1 VYSNRLRKFLT
12 FHIHVKNCHVIHS
25 SPFGSNLCKLT
36 ARPSPPAGLRPF
48 TSPRRGLW
56 CIILSSFEHLEL
68 SVLLS
73 EVLLRAVKYLLSL
86 IDVSMPF
93 DGGSNMILA

>member
-1 VYSNRLRKFLT
+1 LQAD
-12 FHIHVKNCHVIHS
+12 
-25 SPFGSNLCKLT
+25 G
-36 ARPSPPAGLRPF
+36 
-48 TSPRRGLW
+48 
-56 CIILSSFEHLEL
+56 
-68 SVLLS
+68 LLS

>member
-1 VYSNRLRKFLT
+1 
-12 FHIHVKNCHVIHS
+12 
-25 SPFGSNLCKLT
+25 
-36 ARPSPPAGLRPF
+36 
-48 TSPRRGLW
+48 
-56 CIILSSFEHLEL
+56 LEL

>member
-1 VYSNRLRKFLT
+1 LQADGQVFSTGR
-12 FHIHVKNCHVIHS
+12 S
-25 SPFGSNLCKLT
+25 
-36 ARPSPPAGLRPF
+36 LRPF
-48 TSPRRGLW
+48 TSPRRGLR